1 MPPAPRPPLPAAK
14 RALFGALLTGALVL
28 GLELACRLV
37 PVPPRAPLV
46 RGGVALP
53 DGAVADP
60 VLGWAY
66 APGTDLRE
74 PPRELAACPQLVLP
88 VDPDDRINSLGLRGP
103 EPTPPAPGE
112 LRALVLGDSS
122 AFGAGV
128 QRPATFAAVAEAELR
143 AEGRPATLLNA
154 AVPGWSSFQAL
165 IRLRQLLERRPPL
178 GLTHLVA
185 YVMNSDLMTPM
196 TAWPDDRWFPMA
208 RRLPLMGPLQGA
220 ALVRV
225 GGHLLRPLL
234 PAPSG
239 PARERVSVTSYRA
252 NLNQLAD
259 IAEEARLTL
268 IFMMPPH
275 LPDALRPPAEAPGT
289 EQRTRLRAAMREV
302 GHARGAP
309 VIDGPGLIFGSGA
322 ADRAALGCSPKAA
335 QGCLEQARARGV
347 DVCGALF
354 LDDLHPSPAGHAL
367 LGAALAQ
374 ALRAPPAAPGA
385 G

>member
-1 MPPAPRPPLPAAK
+1 
-14 RALFGALLTGALVL
+14 
-28 GLELACRLV
+28 
-37 PVPPRAPLV
+37 V

-74 PPRELAACPQLVLP
+74 PPRELEACPGLMRP
-88 VDPDDRINSLGLRGP
+88 IDPDDRINALGLRGP
-103 EPTPPAPGE
+103 EVVPPAPGE

-143 AEGRPATLLNA
+143 AEGRAATVLNA

-165 IRLRQLLERRPPL
+165 LRLRQLLALEPPL

-185 YVMNSDLMTPM
+185 YVMNSDLMSPM
-196 TAWPDDRWFPMA
+196 TAWPDDRWFPLA
-208 RRLPLMGPLQGA
+208 RRLPGLGALQGA
-220 ALVRV
+220 AVVRV

-234 PAPSG
+234 PSPSG
-239 PARERVSVTSYRA
+239 APPERVSATSYRA
-252 NLNQLAD
+252 NLAQLAD
-259 IAEEARLTL
+259 IAEAEGLRL

-275 LPDALRPPAEAPGT
+275 LPDALRPPAQAPGR

-302 GHARGAP
+302 GAARGVP
-309 VIDGPGLIFGSGA
+309 VIDGPGLIFASGA
-322 ADRAALGCSPKAA
+322 EDRERLGCSPHAVT
-335 QGCLEQARARGV
+335 GCLDQARARGV

-354 LDDLHPSPAGHAL
+354 LDDLHPSPRGHAV

-374 ALRAPPAAPGA
+374 ALRAAPAGPPG